1 MDITLST
8 SYKETMGQ
16 YEALK
21 QTFAY
26 MAKERGRIVQA
37 YKGSAHGAIVFS
49 GSGSSFEVSRSSAI
63 SASLR
68 LKEKSIVL
76 AAGDILINHADYA
89 PLLKGALLVLVS
101 RSGATSEVILAAELV
116 KKQGGKVFSVIC
128 TKDSPLAALSD
139 VVLELPWAFDD
150 SVCQTRTVTNLYTAN
165 LCLLAF
171 ICGGAMG
178 EGLLRDISSV
188 IERGEEYIQTWA
200 KPIQEVSAGPWDHAI
215 VLADG
220 ELEGI
225 AQEGALAFKEICNAR
240 SNYHHVLDVRHGP
253 MVGITEK
260 TFVIISLSPNDDVY
274 QRSLI
279 RDIIKK
285 GATVVVYSPEETAP
299 INGVA
304 LQVFSGLPLISAAS
318 GIPFIFVPQMAALTH
333 SAVLGNNPDKPH
345 ELDPWIKL

>member
-1 MDITLST
+1 MDITLSL

-26 MAKERGRIVQA
+26 MAKERGRLVKA
-37 YKGSAHGAIVFS
+37 YESGAYGTIVFT
-49 GSGSSFEVSRSSAI
+49 GSGSSFEVSRSTAF
-63 SASLR
+63 SASMR
-68 LKEKSIVL
+68 LKEKSIAL

-89 PLLKGALLVLVS
+89 PLLEGALLVLVS
-101 RSGATSEVILAAELV
+101 RSGATSEALLAAELV

-128 TKDSPLAALSD
+128 TEASPLAALSD
-139 VVLELPWAFDD
+139 VVLELPWAFDE

-171 ICGGAMG
+171 LCGD
-178 EGLLRDISSV
+178 EGLLEDISSV
-188 IERGEEYIQTWA
+188 IQRGEEYIRTWA
-200 KPIQEVSAGPWDHAI
+200 KPIQEAAAGAWDNAI

-225 AQEGALAFKEICNAR
+225 AQEGALAFKEICNTH

-260 TFVIISLSPNDDVY
+260 TFVIIALSPNDDAY
-274 QRSLI
+274 QRDLI
-279 RDIIKK
+279 RDLLGK
-285 GATVVVYSPEETAP
+285 GAKVVVYSPEETAP
-299 INGVA
+299 IDGVA
-304 LQVFSGLPLISAAS
+304 LQVHSGLPLRSAAS

-333 SAVLGNNPDKPH
+333 SAALGNDPDKPDA
-345 ELDPWIKL
+345 LDPWIKL